1 MREEQLRQLDKSDLE
16 DIARSE
22 RISGRSRMS
31 KRKLA
36 RALYQHFRSR
46 NDEPTKQELYE
57 EAKRLEIDGRSKMN
71 RDELKQAV
79 EEHRV
84 N

>member
-1 MREEQLRQLDKSDLE
+1 
-16 DIARSE
+16 
-22 RISGRSRMS
+22 MS